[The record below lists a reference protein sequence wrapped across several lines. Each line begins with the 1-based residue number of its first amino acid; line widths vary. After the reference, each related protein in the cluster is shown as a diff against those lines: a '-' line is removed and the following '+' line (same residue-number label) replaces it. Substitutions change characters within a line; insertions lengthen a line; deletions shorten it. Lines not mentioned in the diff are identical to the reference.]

1 MYTTLQVIHVLAAAI
16 WFGAAVALNIMLGRL
31 SAAGDRAGQAVV
43 TGQATWFG
51 KSVFDPAAIVTLL
64 AGVGMVLTSDGALSF
79 GDLWITLGFTA
90 VILTLGIG
98 HGMITPTVGKLRSV
112 IESEGPDS
120 PNVGPLEKRIAMLSM
135 LDILILVVAI
145 WAMVVKP
152 G

>member
-1 MYTTLQVIHVLAAAI
+1 MYSTLQVIHVLAAAI
-16 WFGAAVALNIMLGRL
+16 WFGSAVALNIMLGRL
-31 SAAGDRAGQAVV
+31 SAAGDRSGQAVV
-43 TGQATWFG
+43 VGQATWFSKG
-51 KSVFDPAAIVTLL
+51 VFDPAAIVTLL
-64 AGVGMVLTSDGALSF
+64 AGIGMVLTSDGALSF

-98 HGMITPTVGKLRSV
+98 HGMITPTVKKLRAV

-120 PNVGPLEKRIAMLSM
+120 PNAGPLEKRIAMLSM

-152 G
+152 L